1 MHRDA
6 INSDILVLKTN
17 GQGRVEHDGEI
28 DTHKITDTI
37 EANLGLVVEFLNSKF
52 TSETLSFDIILLTN
66 LTI

>member
-1 MHRDA
+1 M
-6 INSDILVLKTN
+6 
-17 GQGRVEHDGEI
+17 EHDGEF